1 MAIYFKIIVF
11 FYCYDENA
19 INNYYWS
26 CLVFYFNYSILRFFY
41 SYYLVIILVGFIDVG
56 LVCIVLVFDGSTQ
69 LLVIFAIFRPVLALV
84 WH

>member
-1 MAIYFKIIVF
+1 
-11 FYCYDENA
+11 
-19 INNYYWS
+19 
-26 CLVFYFNYSILRFFY
+26 
-41 SYYLVIILVGFIDVG
+41 